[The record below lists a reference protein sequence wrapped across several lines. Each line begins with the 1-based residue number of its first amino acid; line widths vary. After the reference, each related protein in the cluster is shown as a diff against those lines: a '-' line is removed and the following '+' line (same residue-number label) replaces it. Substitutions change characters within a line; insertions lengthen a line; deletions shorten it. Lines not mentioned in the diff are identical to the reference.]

1 LILGDLA
8 LMQLVLSS
16 MDEGPLVGLVITQ
29 IRKAHMDRVES
40 GDYYD
45 NILQV
50 LKNNRADLRFL
61 KQTGSLVLRGHEES
75 FTREERLSIQNYI
88 LGFVPTQVKIRNMVA
103 STLQVLFQAFKEI
116 VTHNVMLLLTGAYDN

>member
-1 LILGDLA
+1 
-8 LMQLVLSS
+8 
-16 MDEGPLVGLVITQ
+16 
-29 IRKAHMDRVES
+29 MDRVES